1 MILIDDEEVWIGGG
15 EGEAVSARVFEVFIR
30 GEVASVSLEVEHKI
44 TGAKRRGVRFWR
56 ESINE
61 AF

>member
-15 EGEAVSARVFEVFIR
+15 EGEAVSARVLEVFIR

-44 TGAKRRGVRFWR
+44 TGAKRRGGCLERV
-56 ESINE
+56 
-61 AF
+61 